1 MIHTMEMRV
10 PWHDTDSANIVHHAN
25 YFHWMEQAEI
35 ELFRKSGKSR
45 REICEAS
52 KIQLLRLPV
61 KCDHYAP
68 VFDDDVLE
76 IQTEVLHL
84 KEKTF
89 TLRHKVQRI
98 TDDKHIATGELVIC
112 CAKPGENGNIQSHPL
127 PKTIVSELKKYMVVE
142 KSS

>member
-1 MIHTMEMRV
+1 MIHIMEMRV

-45 REICEAS
+45 KQICEETGVH
-52 KIQLLRLPV
+52 LLRLSV

-68 VFDDDVLE
+68 VYDDDILE
-76 IQTEVLHL
+76 IRSQVLNL

-89 TLRHKVQRI
+89 VLRHGVHRM
-98 TDDKHIATGELVIC
+98 TDDKQVATGELVIC
-112 CAKPGENGNIQSHPL
+112 CAKSGEDGTAKSHPL
-127 PKTIVSELKKYMVVE
+127 PEIIVNELKKYLADEDSV
-142 KSS
+142 